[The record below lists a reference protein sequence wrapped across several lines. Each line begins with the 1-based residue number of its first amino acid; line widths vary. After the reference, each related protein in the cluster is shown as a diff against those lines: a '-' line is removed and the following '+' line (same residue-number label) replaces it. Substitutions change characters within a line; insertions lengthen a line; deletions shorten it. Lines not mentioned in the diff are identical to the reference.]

1 MVRRE
6 LIGNGNMRIHENGI
20 RSYLTGLERDGLFK
34 WLQKEVD
41 KDWEIGAVTRLLFSG
56 VSDQDRFGIGF
67 SNIRGY
73 PGMRVVVGVIG
84 GSKRI
89 LSRAFG
95 VESDVRARW
104 SEAQTRPIAPKLVA
118 HGPCKENIIKG
129 NDVNVLKLPAPV
141 WSPGKDAGP
150 YLTPL
155 WITQDP
161 SGESKNVGMYR
172 AQVKG
177 CNKLGIQ
184 WGRPDYQH
192 AAQHLRAWEKTG
204 TPMPAALVMGCEPS
218 IYLAGVAK
226 VPYGVDE
233 LALAGAVSGEP
244 IEVVL
249 CETNE
254 LKVPASAEIVI
265 EGEFLLGIT
274 EPEGPFGEFTGYM
287 TSSPRGEPV
296 FKVNCITHRSEPIL
310 QAMLSQMPPSESSVC
325 RQVISEGAVGYH
337 LRQELKMPGIFD
349 VHLPQSGGSAAQL
362 WISAKKPHQ
371 SYPLQLA
378 MAVWSKFGFYN
389 FKWIIVTDEDV
400 NIRDAF
406 AREWTLAF
414 RVRPESDI
422 HITPVVA
429 AMTLDP
435 SATTDPDLPSRDRT
449 SAKLFID
456 ATKKYA
462 GFPEIAVPAAQYL
475 EQAAEKWNEYGLGPL
490 DPGWK
495 KVFA

>member
-1 MVRRE
+1 MEERE
-6 LIGNGNMRIHENGI
+6 SDL
-20 RSYLTGLERDGLFK
+20 RSYLVGLEKEGLFR
-34 WLQKEVD
+34 WLDREVD

-56 VSDQDRFGIGF
+56 VSEQNRFGIGF
-67 SNIRGY
+67 STIRGY
-73 PGMRVVVGVIG
+73 PGTRVVVGVVG

-89 LSRAFG
+89 LSRVLG
-95 VESDVRARW
+95 VEPDAHQIHARW
-104 SEAQTRPIAPKLVA
+104 SESQTKPIPPKLVTS
-118 HGPCKENIIKG
+118 GPCKENIIEG
-129 NDVNVLKLPAPV
+129 ADVNLLKLPAPV

-161 SGESKNVGMYR
+161 SGQARNVGMYR

-177 CNKLGIQ
+177 PDKLGIQ

-192 AAQHLRAWEKTG
+192 AAQHLRAWEKIG
-204 TPMPAALVMGCEPS
+204 KPMPAALVMGCEPS

-233 LALAGAVSGEP
+233 LAVAGNISKAP
-244 IEVVL
+244 IEVIK
-249 CETNE
+249 CETSDLE
-254 LKVPASAEIVI
+254 VPASSEIVI
-265 EGEFLLGIT
+265 EGEFMLGVT

-296 FKVNCITHRSEPIL
+296 FKVKCITFRNEPIL
-310 QAMLSQMPPSESSVC
+310 QGMLSQMPPSESSVC
-325 RQVISEGAVGYH
+325 RQVMGEGAVWHH
-337 LRQELKMPGIFD
+337 LTQELKMPGVVD
-349 VHLPQSGGSAAQL
+349 VHLPESGGSAAAL

-371 SYPLQLA
+371 SFPLQLA
-378 MAVWSKFGFYN
+378 MAVWSKFGFYH
-389 FKWIIVTDEDV
+389 FKWIVVTDEDV

-414 RVRPESDI
+414 RVRPEKDI
-422 HITPVVA
+422 HVTPEVA

-449 SAKLFID
+449 SGKLFID

-462 GFPEIAVPAAQYL
+462 RFPEIAIPAAKYL
-475 EQAAEKWNEYGLGPL
+475 EQAAEKWKDYGLGPL
-490 DPGWK
+490 DPNWK
-495 KVFA
+495 KVLV

>member
-1 MVRRE
+1 MGETGGDLRA
-6 LIGNGNMRIHENGI
+6 
-20 RSYLTGLERDGLFK
+20 YLADLEAAGLFR
-34 WLQKEVD
+34 WVNDEVD
-41 KDWEIGAVTRLLFSG
+41 KDWEIGAVTRLVFSG
-56 VSDQDRFGIGF
+56 VAEQERFGIGF
-67 SNIRGY
+67 ANIRGY
-73 PGMRVVVGVIG
+73 PNMRVVAGVVG

-89 LSRAFG
+89 LSRVLG
-95 VESDVRARW
+95 VLPDAHQIHARW
-104 SEAQTRPIAPKLVA
+104 SRSQSQPIAPKLVSRA
-118 HGPCKENIIKG
+118 PCKENIIRG
-129 NDVNVLKLPAPV
+129 GDVDLFKLPVPV

-161 SGESKNVGMYR
+161 NGEANNVGMYR

-177 CNKLGIQ
+177 RDKLGIQ

-192 AAQHLRAWEKTG
+192 AAQHLRAWEKIG
-204 TPMPAALVMGCEPS
+204 KPMPAALVMGCEPS
-218 IYLAGVAK
+218 VYLSGVAK
-226 VPYGVDE
+226 VPYGMDE
-233 LALAGAVSGEP
+233 LAVAGNISGAP
-244 IEVVL
+244 IEIIQ
-249 CETNE
+249 CETSA
-254 LKVPASAEIVI
+254 LRVPASSEIVI
-265 EGEFLLGIT
+265 EGEFIPGAS

-296 FKVNCITHRSEPIL
+296 FKVTCITHRNQPIL

-325 RQVISEGAVGYH
+325 RQVMGEGAVWHH
-337 LRQELKMPGIFD
+337 LTQELKMPGVVD
-349 VHLPQSGGSAAQL
+349 VHLPESGGSAAQL
-362 WISAKKPHQ
+362 WISAKKQHQ

-378 MAVWSKFGFYN
+378 MAVWAKFGFYHY
-389 FKWIIVTDEDV
+389 KWIIVTDEDV

-414 RVRPESDI
+414 RVRPEKDI
-422 HITPVVA
+422 HITPEVA

-462 GFPEIAVPAAQYL
+462 GFPEIAIPAAKYL
-475 EQAAEKWNEYGLGPL
+475 EQAANNWASYKLGPL
-490 DPGWK
+490 DPNWK
-495 KVFA
+495 KVLV